1 MFIPLFIALTACIQ
15 TSSPETDRDVFE
27 ALVYRNNWEPA
38 SLLLHKDEVAS
49 RDQRLRFQWRWNLYF
64 QDGQTIEE
72 AFELASEQTKKLWAT
87 KNNSG
92 DEGLE
97 ELFPGLSRVGLG
109 YPSLERLDADQNGRF
124 DLVVEIR
131 NGREVI
137 QIESVEIDGNS
148 VVFEFPHYGSR
159 IEASLEDDGAL
170 QGEWIKQRGAK
181 GEARIP
187 FRASVQSLMWCPV
200 NGTPLS
206 APLRDQLEGRWKAEF
221 AESGSAI
228 GEFELINPDED
239 EMENSRLLGTFRT
252 PTGDFRFLAGQV
264 IERRYRDR
272 TNGNST
278 YLEMSVFDGAH
289 AFLFNGWLKDD
300 GAIEGDF
307 WSGNWWHET
316 WTAVRD
322 ENAALPDAFKQTT
335 IADEDALDDMVFKN
349 LQGEP
354 TRVLDVLDESNAPA
368 RIIEIFGTWCPN
380 CSDAGRELVSLRE
393 QFGDDLA
400 VVGLAFEVTEDF
412 ERSVQQVRHHHEHI
426 GTDWPI
432 LIAGLSDKDK
442 ASQALP
448 VLDKVRSYPTLI
460 FLDRNNE
467 VQGVYSGFSGPATG
481 DAYIK
486 QRERFE
492 ALIESMID

>member
-1 MFIPLFIALTACIQ
+1 LAVEWGMKKVLIVL
-15 TSSPETDRDVFE
+15 
-27 ALVYRNNWEPA
+27 
-38 SLLLHKDEVAS
+38 
-49 RDQRLRFQWRWNLYF
+49 
-64 QDGQTIEE
+64 
-72 AFELASEQTKKLWAT
+72 AF
-87 KNNSG
+87 
-92 DEGLE
+92 
-97 ELFPGLSRVGLG
+97 
-109 YPSLERLDADQNGRF
+109 
-124 DLVVEIR
+124 LVVL
-131 NGREVI
+131 
-137 QIESVEIDGNS
+137 S
-148 VVFEFPHYGSR
+148 VVVYILLPDMCCPGGQSDSSSGNQTLLVELETPGGPLPFLIDVVES
-159 IEASLEDDGAL
+159 EDDGWLAGIHDL
-170 QGEWIKQRGAK
+170 ERTTQLYPIVEGEVSEIK
-181 GEARIP
+181 IP
-187 FRASVQSLMWCPV
+187 FK
-200 NGTPLS
+200 NYDS
-206 APLRDQLEGRWKAEF
+206 ALTLEGELAVPYLKGNWVKNRGPGKQASMNVSVRKAGDDDAFLFEPVEGAGQPSQFQGQWKVRFESSDDF
-221 AESGSAI
+221 AVAKFGMGPGPLHTGA
-228 GEFELINPDED
+228 G
-239 EMENSRLLGTFRT
+239 MENFMYGTFLT
-252 PTGDFRFLAGQV
+252 TTGDYGMLKGRV
-264 IERRYRDR
+264 D
-272 TNGNST
+272 GNLMRLST
-278 YLEMSVFDGAH
+278 FDGAH
-289 AFLFNGWLKDD
+289 AFLFHARMQDD
-300 GAIEGDF
+300 GTIEGDF

-322 ENAALPDAFKQTT
+322 ENAALPDAFEQTT
-335 IADEDALDDMVFKN
+335 IADEDALNDMVFKN